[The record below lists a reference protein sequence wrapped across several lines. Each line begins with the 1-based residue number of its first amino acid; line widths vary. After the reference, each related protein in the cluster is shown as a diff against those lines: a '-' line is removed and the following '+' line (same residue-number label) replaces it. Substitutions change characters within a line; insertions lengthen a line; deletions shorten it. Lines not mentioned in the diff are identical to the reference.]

1 MSITASHSISV
12 EYNIP
17 QDKGESPL
25 RLVADDFAGQG
36 RPVASKSEPATVG
49 VGQRED
55 PVPEVA

>member
-1 MSITASHSISV
+1 MSITASHSASV

-25 RLVADDFAGQG
+25 RIAVDDFVEQG
-36 RPVASKSEPATVG
+36 RSAAAKLEPAAVG

-55 PVPEVA
+55 PMPKVA